1 MIRHGKL
8 APLNN
13 LGVLRD
19 VSGVAALEFALVAPV
34 FLVLLM
40 GMLNV
45 GQVAYGTAVL
55 NGAVQKAARDS
66 TLEGA
71 NTAQA
76 DAIVKN
82 LAAPVLPGATFV
94 SRRTNYYDFADI
106 GRAERFND
114 QNNNGTCDNSES
126 YIDEN
131 RSGQWDRDIGRG
143 GNGGASDVV
152 VYTVEATFQP
162 VFRIPLMPDQWG
174 RKVLT
179 ASAIKKNQPFANQE
193 EYGTTSG
200 ICS

>member
-1 MIRHGKL
+1 MI
-8 APLNN
+8 N
-13 LGVLRD
+13 LDYLLRPKHLLILRD
-19 VSGVAALEFALVAPV
+19 IRGVAALEFALVAPV

-66 TLEGA
+66 ALEGA
-71 NTAQA
+71 NTEQA
-76 DAIVKN
+76 DAIVEE
-82 LAAPVLPGATFV
+82 LVSPVLPGASFT
-94 SRRTNYYDFADI
+94 SSRTNYYDFVDI

-114 QNNNGTCDNSES
+114 QNNNGTCDNAET

-131 RSGQWDRDIGRG
+131 RSGQWDPEVGRS

-152 VYTVEATFQP
+152 VYTMEVEFQP
-162 VFRIPLMPDQWG
+162 VFRIPFMPDQWR

-179 ASAIKKNQPFANQE
+179 ASAIKKNQPFADQE
-193 EYGTTSG
+193 EYGASSG
-200 ICS
+200 TCS

>member
-1 MIRHGKL
+1 MMASLLRL
-8 APLNN
+8 ATWPRSLAAD
-13 LGVLRD
+13 RR
-19 VSGVAALEFALVAPV
+19 GVATIEFALVAPV

-45 GQVAYGTAVL
+45 GQVAYGAAVL

-71 NTAQA
+71 NTEQA
-76 DAIVKN
+76 DAIVRE
-82 LAAPVLPGATFV
+82 LVSPVLPGASYT

-114 QNNNGTCDNSES
+114 QNGNGNCDPGEV

-131 RSGQWDRDIGRG
+131 SSGQWEREIGRS

-152 VYTVEATFQP
+152 VYTVEVQFQP
-162 VFRIPLMPDQWG
+162 VFRIPLMPEQWR

-179 ASAIKKNQPFANQE
+179 ASAIKKNQPYADQE
-193 EYGTTSG
+193 EYGTNSG
-200 ICS
+200 VCT